1 MRRFLL
7 PLGVLFALLMLL
19 GAGLGRDPQ
28 AIPSPLVGRPAPAFA
43 LAQLEL
49 PEKSFGPQDMKGKV
63 WMLNV
68 WASWCSSCRQEHPL
82 LLDLAQRGVVPIVGL
97 DYMDAR
103 PEGAKWL
110 AQHGNPY
117 QLSVLDANGKI
128 GIDYG
133 VYGVPETYVID
144 KSGVVRLKHT
154 GPVTA
159 EVIET
164 KLLPLIKA
172 LNRG

>member
-49 PEKSFGPQDMKGKV
+49 PDKSFGPQDMKGKV

-68 WASWCSSCRQEHPL
+68 WASWCSSCRHEHPL
-82 LLDLAQRGVVPIVGL
+82 LLDLAQRGVVTIVGL
-97 DYMDAR
+97 DYLDAR
-103 PEGAKWL
+103 PEGVKWL

-144 KSGVVRLKHT
+144 KLGIVRLKHT

>member
-144 KSGVVRLKHT
+144 KLGVVRLKHT

-172 LNRG
+172 LTRG

>member
-7 PLGVLFALLMLL
+7 PLGVLFPLLMLL

-144 KSGVVRLKHT
+144 KLGVVRLKHT

-172 LNRG
+172 LTRG

>member
-144 KSGVVRLKHT
+144 KLGIVRLKHT

-172 LNRG
+172 LTRG

>member
-1 MRRFLL
+1 MRRFFL
-7 PLGVLFALLMLL
+7 PLGVLFALLVLL
-19 GAGLGRDPQ
+19 GAGLKRDPQ
-28 AIPSPLVGRPAPAFA
+28 AIPSPLIGRQAPVFA
-43 LAQLEL
+43 LAQLAL

-68 WASWCSSCRQEHPL
+68 WASWCTSCRKEHPL
-82 LLDLAQRGVVPIVGL
+82 LLDLAQRGIVPIVGL

-103 PEGAKWL
+103 PDGAKWL
-110 AQHGNPY
+110 VQHGNPY
-117 QLSVLDANGKI
+117 QLSVLDADGKV

-133 VYGVPETYVID
+133 VYGVPETFVID
-144 KSGVVRLKHT
+144 KLGVVRLKHT

-159 EVIET
+159 EVIE
-164 KLLPLIKA
+164 KQLLPLIKA

>member
-19 GAGLGRDPQ
+19 GTGLGRDPQ

-172 LNRG
+172 LTRG